1 MYMFRELYVEIPGD
15 DREGGFFG
23 GGNVKMRAD
32 VILFPTDTPR
42 EEDDRIAPKKTRLTW
57 LANTPRA
64 LLWGRPHPRAHLP
77 LKPTFSDT
85 LASS

>member
-42 EEDDRIAPKKTRLTW
+42 EEDDRIAPKKTRLT
-57 LANTPRA
+57 
-64 LLWGRPHPRAHLP
+64 
-77 LKPTFSDT
+77 
-85 LASS
+85 